1 MNIRHL
7 SALLCAAAIVSIA
20 GCGGGGGGN
29 DSGCGEKSQSFAIE
43 FEIKSF
49 TLPIGKP
56 ATLQSVLTPESCRS
70 SMKLNLSSG
79 DFPTGM
85 TLDNGNEWIGIK
97 ISEDDENV
105 TFEKISAGNP
115 ASTGSIKTPIPK
127 SSITN
132 VPQLLFNCSGASQI
146 LV

>member
-20 GCGGGGGGN
+20 GCGGGGGN

-85 TLDNGNEWIGIK
+85 TLDNGNVVGTPTKAGTYKFQVGITSVDGYQPF
-97 ISEDDENV
+97 ITLFPPRSSQVTVNV
-105 TFEKISAGNP
+105 
-115 ASTGSIKTPIPK
+115 
-127 SSITN
+127 
-132 VPQLLFNCSGASQI
+132 VPVGGTL
-146 LV
+146 